1 MIMTRP
7 GNVEL
12 VGAEELIVMTVTR
25 TDDGNDD
32 EDGS

>member
-12 VGAEELIVMTVTR
+12 VGVEGLIVMMVTR
-25 TDDGNDD
+25 TDDDNDD